1 MTGSVCLLGV
11 ARPVGT
17 GVVPNGGGFTM
28 KGVVGNPELG
38 SPDVI
43 TNGVVLFSEIKMSL
57 MSFIITVFNGFLYES
72 I

>member
-1 MTGSVCLLGV
+1 M
-11 ARPVGT
+11 GT
-17 GVVPNGGGFTM
+17 GVVSNGKGSTM

-38 SPDVI
+38 SPDVM

-57 MSFIITVFNGFLYES
+57 MSFIITVLNGFLYES